1 LDLRDLTGDFLQALL
16 HQKGYSPHTVKSY
29 QADLNHF
36 LQFLSSKEKAG
47 TDGLARLEAESLD
60 SRDIR
65 TYLGSLF
72 GRYRRTSIARRLSA
86 IRSFFAFLEKEGL
99 VDGNP
104 AKEISSPRLEKTI
117 PGYLTVDEV
126 FRLLERPEKGTP
138 AGLRDL
144 AILELLYSCGIRVGE
159 LAGLNISSVDP
170 DERLL
175 KVRGKGNKERIVPV
189 GRHALKA
196 IKHYLEASENLRK
209 RASGNP
215 GEAPLFMNQQGG
227 RLSSRSIRRILK
239 RYVNECGLSPEIS
252 PHSMRHTFATH
263 MLEGGADLRSVQE
276 LLGHESLS
284 TTQKYTHVTLDW
296 LMEVYDKAHPRS
308 H

>member
-1 LDLRDLTGDFLQALL
+1 MDLRDLTRDFLQALL
-16 HQKGYSPHTVKSY
+16 HRKGYSPHTVKSY

-36 LQFLSSKEKAG
+36 LEFLSAKEKTGAEG
-47 TDGLARLEAESLD
+47 VARLEAESLVP
-60 SRDIR
+60 RDIR
-65 TYLGSLF
+65 TYLGGLF
-72 GRYRRTSIARRLSA
+72 GHYRRTSIARRLSA
-86 IRSFFAFLEKEGL
+86 IRSFFAFLEKEGIL
-99 VDGNP
+99 DGNP

-117 PGYLTVDEV
+117 PGYLTVDDV

-159 LAGLNISSVDP
+159 LAGLNISSIDP

-175 KVRGKGNKERIVPV
+175 KVKGKGNKERIVPV

-196 IKHYLEASENLRK
+196 IKYYLDASENLRK
-209 RASGNP
+209 KESGHP
-215 GEAPLFMNQQGG
+215 GGGPLFMNQRGG
-227 RLSSRSIRRILK
+227 RLSTRSVRRILK
-239 RYVNECGLSPEIS
+239 RYVDECGLSPEIS

-284 TTQKYTHVTLDW
+284 TTQKYTHVTLDR

>member
-1 LDLRDLTGDFLQALL
+1 LDLRDLTGDFFQALR

-29 QADLNHF
+29 RADLNHF
-36 LQFLSSKEKAG
+36 LEFLSSKEKAKAG
-47 TDGLARLEAESLD
+47 KRAGLEAD
-60 SRDIR
+60 SVDPREIR
-65 TYLGSLF
+65 SYLGSLF
-72 GRYRRTSIARRLSA
+72 GHYRRTSIARRLSA
-86 IRSFFAFLEKEGL
+86 VRSFFVFLEKEGL
-99 VDGNP
+99 LESNP

-117 PGYLTVDEV
+117 PVYLTVDEV

-159 LAGLNISSVDP
+159 LTGLNISSVDP

-175 KVRGKGNKERIVPV
+175 KVRGKGKKERIVPV

-196 IKHYLEASENLRK
+196 IKHYLEATENLRK
-209 RASGNP
+209 KVG
-215 GEAPLFMNQQGG
+215 GEHGGSPLFMNQRGG
-227 RLSSRSIRRILK
+227 RLSPRSIRRILK

-284 TTQKYTHVTLDW
+284 TTQKYTHVTLDR